1 MTVGVTRTPLILVGV
16 SESSDPRS
24 PAQGPQ
30 VAPSQVPEPRR
41 PSAVSDRLAAPR
53 HVAAGASGPPPT
65 FRTAGIATPDE
76 GGSTLAADDSPDASG
91 AGAPVPAV
99 STRRPGRRAKVAA
112 LILAVTTAILIGSTA
127 YLWRTSDAW
136 EGRADDY
143 EAVSHDLGSD
153 LSDTRAE
160 LKATTDEL
168 SAVQS
173 QLSTAQARIIELAN
187 EKAQI
192 GDDREAQRLLV
203 DYQERISSAAGKVA
217 LALDQCVRGQ
227 NQLIG
232 YLQNAELYDP
242 KDLDAYATDVQ
253 NLCQAA
259 TDANTALQA
268 ELSR

>member
-1 MTVGVTRTPLILVGV
+1 M
-16 SESSDPRS
+16 SEPNDQRS

-41 PSAVSDRLAAPR
+41 PSAAPDRVTPPR
-53 HVAAGASGPPPT
+53 HVATGAPAPLPSFPPTASSAGATDAPTPAATTPPQ
-65 FRTAGIATPDE
+65 A
-76 GGSTLAADDSPDASG
+76 SAAE
-91 AGAPVPAV
+91 VPAP
-99 STRRPGRRAKVAA
+99 SGPGRRRRRRATIAAVA
-112 LILAVTTAILIGSTA
+112 LSVTTALLIGATA

-136 EGRADDY
+136 EGRAGDY

-153 LSDTRAE
+153 LADTRAE

-242 KDLDAYATDVQ
+242 KDLDSYAADVQ
-253 NLCQAA
+253 DLCQAA
-259 TDANTALQA
+259 TDANSALQT

>member
-1 MTVGVTRTPLILVGV
+1 V

-41 PSAVSDRLAAPR
+41 PPAAPDRVTPHR
-53 HVAAGASGPPPT
+53 HVATEASGPPPT
-65 FRTAGIATPDE
+65 FPPAGASTRATDD
-76 GGSTLAADDSPDASG
+76 STLAATTSLETSDAD
-91 AGAPVPAV
+91 APVPAV
-99 STRRPGRRAKVAA
+99 ATRRPGRRARVAA
-112 LILAVTTAILIGSTA
+112 VLLAVTTALLIGSTA

-136 EGRADDY
+136 ESRADDY

-242 KDLDAYATDVQ
+242 KDLDAYAADVQ
-253 NLCQAA
+253 DLCQAA
-259 TDANTALQA
+259 TDANSALQA

>member
-1 MTVGVTRTPLILVGV
+1 MA
-16 SESSDPRS
+16 SSH
-24 PAQGPQ
+24 
-30 VAPSQVPEPRR
+30 VPEPRR
-41 PSAVSDRLAAPR
+41 PSAAPEGIAPHR
-53 HVAAGASGPPPT
+53 HVATGGSVPPPSFPPTEPPAGDGPPTSTVAPLEV
-65 FRTAGIATPDE
+65 APD
-76 GGSTLAADDSPDASG
+76 
-91 AGAPVPAV
+91 APVPPV
-99 STRRPGRRAKVAA
+99 PTRRPGRRAKVAVT
-112 LILAVTTAILIGSTA
+112 LLAVTTALLIGSTV

-136 EGRADDY
+136 EGRANDY

-160 LKATTDEL
+160 LKATAAEL
-168 SAVQS
+168 EAVQS

-203 DYQERISSAAGKVA
+203 DYQERVSSAAGKVA

-253 NLCQAA
+253 DLCQAA
-259 TDANTALQA
+259 TDANSALQA